1 MLRVRK
7 QEDKVGVRRLV
18 WLYSITQNHKTKVV
32 LLAHFT
38 KAQLSTITQFPG
50 FLHFSEQSVCTSL
63 CPVSLSDIHD
73 RQFLF
78 YLFSSCQFL
87 QSDTSVHHFALD
99 LLTARLPMLS
109 PAADF
114 AEPRPPSPH
123 TPTARFS
130 PGRLP
135 AYRPFLESKSATAI
149 CAPGLWTILNLKG
162 C

>member
-18 WLYSITQNHKTKVV
+18 WLYSITQNPKTKVV

-63 CPVSLSDIHD
+63 CPVSLSDFHD
-73 RQFLF
+73 CQFLF
-78 YLFSSCQFL
+78 YLVSSYQFL

-99 LLTARLPMLS
+99 LLTARLSMLS

-114 AEPRPPSPH
+114 AEPRPPHHIPPPPDSVRAVFR
-123 TPTARFS
+123 PTAPPIS
-130 PGRLP
+130 
-135 AYRPFLESKSATAI
+135 
-149 CAPGLWTILNLKG
+149 
-162 C
+162 